1 MAESELVVDMARDV
15 IVGRNSTVWRRLAR
29 RSDIAARF
37 YTALS
42 HSDLDGM
49 RFLPSDRVWI
59 LSYSRKVEEN
69 AALIDKLG
77 RAGVTEYVYISSA
90 TTNVVSQTRCYHYP
104 TVKLLAEKLARIKL
118 GARILTIGVMFDRLS
133 ELPAGATIATSY
145 DDLAGFMLAPQWPDS
160 AEQPIRLFRCYH
172 RPFAGKLE
180 KIAFVLYGRA
190 MSMLHRWPCA
200 LRPLD
205 FILRAMGYKWYGY
218 LYLSNR
224 TWFTTTS

>member
-1 MAESELVVDMARDV
+1 MVGSELVVDMGRDV

-29 RSDIAARF
+29 RSDIAVHF
-37 YTALS
+37 HTALS
-42 HSDLDGM
+42 HSDLDDM

-118 GARILTIGVMFDRLS
+118 GARVLTVGVMFDRLS

-160 AEQPIRLFRCYH
+160 AEQPIRLFRRYD

-180 KIAFVLYGRA
+180 KLAFVLYGHA
-190 MSMLHRWPCA
+190 ISMLHRWPCA